1 MGTEDHR
8 TDAIHAGG
16 PQSHASHP
24 VGRPQQR
31 LPGLASSEL
40 GLRVEAEPVIVS
52 TGKDVPFEFRVV
64 RERDGRVTSMR
75 CTNEGCT

>member
-1 MGTEDHR
+1 
-8 TDAIHAGG
+8 
-16 PQSHASHP
+16 
-24 VGRPQQR
+24 
-31 LPGLASSEL
+31 
-40 GLRVEAEPVIVS
+40 VEAEPVIVS